1 MPNGL
6 LLNTNGRMDDHVF
19 QQYKY
24 GCRMRALG
32 HFLKAICDVAAIN
45 PDVRVVPACIMRAD
59 RDRQA
64 ATIPAL
70 QAELP
75 ELMMDDYTS
84 ENRIGSAFRLRCV
97 NQLIGWN
104 TKAVITT

>member
-1 MPNGL
+1 
-6 LLNTNGRMDDHVF
+6 
-19 QQYKY
+19 
-24 GCRMRALG
+24 
-32 HFLKAICDVAAIN
+32 
-45 PDVRVVPACIMRAD
+45 MRAD

-84 ENRIGSAFRLRCV
+84 EKRIGSAIRLRCV
-97 NQLIGWN
+97 KRLIGWN
-104 TKAVITT
+104 PEAMITT

>member
-1 MPNGL
+1 
-6 LLNTNGRMDDHVF
+6 
-19 QQYKY
+19 
-24 GCRMRALG
+24 MRALG
-32 HFLKAICDVAAIN
+32 LILKAICEVAVIN
-45 PDVRVVPACIMRAD
+45 PDVGVVPACIMRAD

-84 ENRIGSAFRLRCV
+84 EKRIGSAIRLRCV
-97 NQLIGWN
+97 KRLIGWN
-104 TKAVITT
+104 PEAMITT